1 VWLVFFPGGPGR
13 LPGVGPTSGSSLL
26 IVWRIIS
33 MLCCAISVFWCG
45 YNVSV
50 DVVILYL
57 FIVGFE
63 CLTLR

>member
-1 VWLVFFPGGPGR
+1 
-13 LPGVGPTSGSSLL
+13 VGPTSGSSLL